1 MRQRPRPR
9 SAADVAPSITTARRL
24 RWLREFDYSRTR
36 DEEGPQTAW
45 RALRLELPGTS
56 LPADFPSRAALITA
70 GVLAVEEVVGAGL
83 DELRSYGL
91 GAQQAATLTLW
102 LHRYSTMV
110 FSYGPR
116 AGQHYDQDDITL
128 LISALRSASGVSD
141 TYEVGDRGTLRLDL
155 DVTAVS
161 GSGTVHCQIETRPLY
176 GSGDWRVVDAFPVQ
190 SAAGS
195 VRRSMSGC
203 DRFVRAVYTIGGTSV
218 TFSLTGEAV

>member
-1 MRQRPRPR
+1 MARPS
-9 SAADVAPSITTARRL
+9 SAADIDPSITSARRY
-24 RWLREFDYSRTR
+24 RFLRERAAER
-36 DEEGPQTAW
+36 DREDGAQAVF
-45 RALRLELPGTS
+45 RSLRLATTGTT
-56 LPADFPSRAALITA
+56 LPATFPSRAALVTA
-70 GVLAVEEVVGAGL
+70 GVLAVEEVIGAGL

-102 LHRYSTMV
+102 LHRYSTMN
-110 FSYGPR
+110 FSTGPR
-116 AGQHYDQDDITL
+116 AGQHYEQDDITL

-141 TYEVGDRGTLRLDL
+141 TYEVGDKGALRLDL

-161 GSGTVHCQIETRPLY
+161 GSGTVHVQIETRALY

-195 VRRSMSGC
+195 VRRTMSGC

>member
-1 MRQRPRPR
+1 
-9 SAADVAPSITTARRL
+9 
-24 RWLREFDYSRTR
+24 
-36 DEEGPQTAW
+36 
-45 RALRLELPGTS
+45 
-56 LPADFPSRAALITA
+56 
-70 GVLAVEEVVGAGL
+70 VLAVEEVIGAGL

-102 LHRYSTMV
+102 LHRYSTMN
-110 FSYGPR
+110 FSTGPR
-116 AGQHYDQDDITL
+116 AGQHYEQDDITL

-141 TYEVGDRGTLRLDL
+141 TYEVGDKSTLRLDL

-161 GSGTVHCQIETRPLY
+161 GSGTVHVQIETRALY

-195 VRRSMSGC
+195 VRRTMSGC

>member
-1 MRQRPRPR
+1 MARPS
-9 SAADVAPSITTARRL
+9 SAADIDPSITSARRY
-24 RWLREFDYSRTR
+24 RFLRERAAER
-36 DEEGPQTAW
+36 DREDGAQAVF
-45 RALRLELPGTS
+45 RSLRLATTGTT
-56 LPADFPSRAALITA
+56 LPATFPSRAALITA

-102 LHRYSTMV
+102 LHRYSTV
-110 FSYGPR
+110 IFSYGPLS
-116 AGQHYDQDDITL
+116 GQHYEQDEITL
-128 LISALRSASGVSD
+128 LTSAARTASGVSD

>member
-1 MRQRPRPR
+1 MARPS
-9 SAADVAPSITTARRL
+9 SAADIDPSITSARRY
-24 RWLREFDYSRTR
+24 RFLRERAAER
-36 DEEGPQTAW
+36 DREDGAQAVF
-45 RALRLELPGTS
+45 RSLRLATTGTT
-56 LPADFPSRAALITA
+56 LPATFPSRAPLITA

-102 LHRYSTMV
+102 LHRFSTV
-110 FSYGPR
+110 IFSYGPLS
-116 AGQHYDQDDITL
+116 GQHYEQDEITL
-128 LISALRSASGVSD
+128 LTSAARTASGVSD
-141 TYEVGDRGTLRLDL
+141 TYEVGDKGTLRLDL
-155 DVTAVS
+155 EVTAVS
-161 GSGTVHCQIETRPLY
+161 GGGTVHAQIETRKEY

>member
-1 MRQRPRPR
+1 MARPS
-9 SAADVAPSITTARRL
+9 SAADIDPSITSARRY
-24 RWLREFDYSRTR
+24 RFLRERAAER
-36 DEEGPQTAW
+36 DREDGAQAVF
-45 RALRLELPGTS
+45 RSLRLATTGTT
-56 LPADFPSRAALITA
+56 LPATFPSRAALVTA
-70 GVLAVEEVVGAGL
+70 GVLAVEEVIGAGL

-102 LHRYSTMV
+102 LHRYSTMN
-110 FSYGPR
+110 FSTGPR
-116 AGQHYDQDDITL
+116 AGQHYEQDDITL

-141 TYEVGDRGTLRLDL
+141 TYEVGDKSTLRLDL

-161 GSGTVHCQIETRPLY
+161 GSGTVHVQIETRALY

-195 VRRSMSGC
+195 VRRTMSGC

>member
-1 MRQRPRPR
+1 MARPS
-9 SAADVAPSITTARRL
+9 SAADIDPSITSARRH
-24 RWLREFDYSRTR
+24 RFLRERAAER
-36 DEEGPQTAW
+36 DGEDGVQAVF
-45 RALRLELPGTS
+45 RSLRLATTGTT
-56 LPADFPSRAALITA
+56 LPATFPSRAALITA

-91 GAQQAATLTLW
+91 GAQQAATLALW
-102 LHRYSTMV
+102 LHRYSTMI
-110 FSYGPR
+110 FSYGPLS
-116 AGQHYDQDDITL
+116 GQHYEQDEITL
-128 LISALRSASGVSD
+128 LTSAARTASGVSD

>member
-1 MRQRPRPR
+1 MARPS
-9 SAADVAPSITTARRL
+9 SAADIDPSITSARRH
-24 RWLREFDYSRTR
+24 RFLRELAAQR
-36 DEEGPQTAW
+36 DREDGVQAVF
-45 RALRLELPGTS
+45 RSLRLATTGTA
-56 LPADFPSRAALITA
+56 LPATFPSRAALVTA
-70 GVLAVEEVVGAGL
+70 GVLAVEEVIGAGL

-102 LHRYSTMV
+102 LHRYSTMI
-110 FSYGPR
+110 FNYGPLT
-116 AGQHYDQDDITL
+116 GQHYEQDDISL

-141 TYEVGDRGTLRLDL
+141 TYEVGDKGTLRLDL

-161 GSGTVHCQIETRPLY
+161 GSGTVHVQIETRALY
-176 GSGDWRVVDAFPVQ
+176 GSGDWRVVDAFPLQ

>member
-1 MRQRPRPR
+1 MARPS
-9 SAADVAPSITTARRL
+9 SAADIDPSITSARRY
-24 RWLREFDYSRTR
+24 RFLRERAAER
-36 DEEGPQTAW
+36 DREDGAQAVF
-45 RALRLELPGTS
+45 RSLRLATTGTT
-56 LPADFPSRAALITA
+56 LPATFPSRAALITA

-102 LHRYSTMV
+102 LHRFSTV
-110 FSYGPR
+110 IFSYGPLS
-116 AGQHYDQDDITL
+116 GQHYEQDEITL
-128 LISALRSASGVSD
+128 LTSAARTASGVSD
-141 TYEVGDRGTLRLDL
+141 TYEVGDKGTLRLDL
-155 DVTAVS
+155 EVTAVS
-161 GSGTVHCQIETRPLY
+161 GGGTVHAQIETRKEY

>member
-1 MRQRPRPR
+1 MARPS
-9 SAADVAPSITTARRL
+9 SAADIDPSITSARRY
-24 RWLREFDYSRTR
+24 RFLRERAAER
-36 DEEGPQTAW
+36 DREDGAQAVF
-45 RALRLELPGTS
+45 RSLRLATTGTT
-56 LPADFPSRAALITA
+56 LPATFPSRAALVTA
-70 GVLAVEEVVGAGL
+70 GVLAVEEVIGAGL

-102 LHRYSTMV
+102 LHRYSTMN
-110 FSYGPR
+110 FSTGPR
-116 AGQHYDQDDITL
+116 AGQHYEQDDITL

-141 TYEVGDRGTLRLDL
+141 TYEVGDKGTLRLDL

-161 GSGTVHCQIETRPLY
+161 GSGTVHVQIETRALY

-195 VRRSMSGC
+195 VRRTMSGC

>member
-1 MRQRPRPR
+1 MARPS
-9 SAADVAPSITTARRL
+9 SAADIDPSITSARRH
-24 RWLREFDYSRTR
+24 RFLRELAAQR
-36 DEEGPQTAW
+36 DREDGVQAVF
-45 RALRLELPGTS
+45 RSLRLATTGTA
-56 LPADFPSRAALITA
+56 LPATFPSRAALVTA
-70 GVLAVEEVVGAGL
+70 GVLAVEEVIGAGL

-102 LHRYSTMV
+102 LHRYHVMN
-110 FSYGPR
+110 FNYGPLT
-116 AGQHYDQDDITL
+116 GQHYEQDDISL

-141 TYEVGDRGTLRLDL
+141 TYEVGDKGTLRLDL

-161 GSGTVHCQIETRPLY
+161 GSGTVHVQIETRALY
-176 GSGDWRVVDAFPVQ
+176 GSGDWRVVDAFPLQ

>member
-1 MRQRPRPR
+1 MARPS
-9 SAADVAPSITTARRL
+9 SAADIDPSITSARRY
-24 RWLREFDYSRTR
+24 RFLRERAAER
-36 DEEGPQTAW
+36 DREDGAQAVF
-45 RALRLELPGTS
+45 RSLRLATTGTT
-56 LPADFPSRAALITA
+56 LPATFPSRAALITA
-70 GVLAVEEVVGAGL
+70 GVLAVEEVIGAGL

-102 LHRYSTMV
+102 LHRYSTMN
-110 FSYGPR
+110 FSTGPR
-116 AGQHYDQDDITL
+116 AGQHYEQDDISL
-128 LISALRSASGVSD
+128 LISALRSASGASD
-141 TYEVGDRGTLRLDL
+141 VYEVGDKGTLRLDL

-161 GSGTVHCQIETRPLY
+161 GSGTVHVQIETRALY

-195 VRRSMSGC
+195 VRRTMSGC

>member
-1 MRQRPRPR
+1 MTRPT
-9 SAADVAPSITTARRL
+9 SAADIDPSITSARRY
-24 RWLREFDYSRTR
+24 RFLREMAAVR
-36 DEEGPQTAW
+36 DREDGAAAVFRSLRIDTTAT
-45 RALRLELPGTS
+45 P
-56 LPADFPSRAALITA
+56 LPATFPSRAALITA

-102 LHRYSTMV
+102 LHRYSPMI

-195 VRRSMSGC
+195 VRRTMAGC
-203 DRFVRAVYTIGGTSV
+203 DRFVRVVYTIGGTSV

>member
-1 MRQRPRPR
+1 MRQRPR
-9 SAADVAPSITTARRL
+9 SAADVAPSITSARRH
-24 RWLREFDYSRTR
+24 RFLRERAAER
-36 DEEGPQTAW
+36 DGEDGAQAVF
-45 RALRLELPGTS
+45 RSLRLATTGTT
-56 LPADFPSRAALITA
+56 LPATFPSRAALITA

-102 LHRYSTMV
+102 LHRYTHMTFST
-110 FSYGPR
+110 GPR
-116 AGQHYDQDDITL
+116 VGQHYDEDDITL

-195 VRRSMSGC
+195 VRRTMAGC
-203 DRFVRAVYTIGGTSV
+203 DRFVRVVYTIGGTSV

>member
-1 MRQRPRPR
+1 MARPSR
-9 SAADVAPSITTARRL
+9 AADIDPSITSARRY
-24 RWLREFDYSRTR
+24 RFLRERAAER
-36 DEEGPQTAW
+36 DGEDGAQAVF
-45 RALRLELPGTS
+45 RSLRLATTGTS
-56 LPADFPSRAALITA
+56 LPATFPSRAALITA

-102 LHRYSTMV
+102 LHRYTHMTFST
-110 FSYGPR
+110 GPR
-116 AGQHYDQDDITL
+116 VGQHYDEDDIIL
-128 LISALRSASGVSD
+128 LASAARTTSGVSD
-141 TYEVGDRGTLRLDL
+141 TYEVGDKGTLRLDL
-155 DVTAVS
+155 DVTALS

-195 VRRSMSGC
+195 VRRTMAGC
-203 DRFVRAVYTIGGTSV
+203 DRFVRVVYTIGGTSV

>member
-1 MRQRPRPR
+1 MARPS
-9 SAADVAPSITTARRL
+9 SAADIDPSITSARRY
-24 RWLREFDYSRTR
+24 RFLRERAAER
-36 DEEGPQTAW
+36 DREDGAQAVF
-45 RALRLELPGTS
+45 RSLRLATTGTT
-56 LPADFPSRAALITA
+56 LPATFPSRAALITA

-102 LHRYSTMV
+102 LHRFSTV
-110 FSYGPR
+110 IFSYGPLS
-116 AGQHYDQDDITL
+116 GQHYEQDEITL
-128 LISALRSASGVSD
+128 LTSAARTASGVSN
-141 TYEVGDRGTLRLDL
+141 TYEVGDKGTLRLDL

-161 GSGTVHCQIETRPLY
+161 GGGTVHAQIETRKEY

-195 VRRSMSGC
+195 VRRTMAGC
-203 DRFVRAVYTIGGTSV
+203 DRIVRAVYTIGGTSV

>member
-1 MRQRPRPR
+1 MARPS
-9 SAADVAPSITTARRL
+9 SAADIDPSITSARRY
-24 RWLREFDYSRTR
+24 RFLRERAAER
-36 DEEGPQTAW
+36 DREDGAQAVF
-45 RALRLELPGTS
+45 RSLRLATTGTT
-56 LPADFPSRAALITA
+56 LPATFPSRAALVTA
-70 GVLAVEEVVGAGL
+70 GVLAVEEVIGAGL

-102 LHRYSTMV
+102 LHRYSTMN
-110 FSYGPR
+110 FSTGPR
-116 AGQHYDQDDITL
+116 AGQHYEQDDITL
-128 LISALRSASGVSD
+128 LISALRSASGASD
-141 TYEVGDRGTLRLDL
+141 VYEVGDKGTLRLDL

-161 GSGTVHCQIETRPLY
+161 GSGTVHVQIETRALY

-195 VRRSMSGC
+195 VRRTMSGC